1 MLERGYQVPS
11 KLIRILRALFTTRDQ
26 GSSKSL
32 WKGVRGIQHQ
42 HWCKA
47 RRCLSTSTFFGR
59 HHCCNPVSTCWVWC
73 QDALQSGGDSLVGSR
88 KKMREE
94 VSIQDLEYADDMTL
108 VSDSM
113 DVLEELLRILHT
125 TCLGMGL
132 SISCK
137 KFKIL
142 AVCPTNSTR

>member
-1 MLERGYQVPS
+1 M
-11 KLIRILRALFTTRDQ
+11 
-26 GSSKSL
+26 
-32 WKGVRGIQHQ
+32 
-42 HWCKA
+42 
-47 RRCLSTSTFFGR
+47 
-59 HHCCNPVSTCWVWC
+59 
-73 QDALQSGGDSLVGSR
+73 GSR